1 VIGSVAIVI
10 SLLLA
15 EFLSR
20 KISKPILELTDIST
34 KITNLEFDM
43 HYNPRRNGNEV
54 DVLGQHMNT
63 LSNRLEETIRELK
76 EANLELQQD
85 IEIRDKNETMRKE
98 FLSNVSHELK
108 TPIALIQGYAEGLVD
123 GVITDPEDVK
133 YYCDVIIDEAK
144 KMNRMVK
151 EMLSLNQLEYG
162 MNTLNMEHFNLV
174 DLIRG
179 VVNQTKVMADQYD
192 VKLVF
197 EETNPIYVWADEF
210 FAEQVITNYL
220 TNAIHYAKNEKEV
233 EITIQNREQDV
244 RVEVF
249 NTGDQIAPENM
260 EHLWEKF
267 YKVDKARTRK
277 YGGSGIGLSV
287 VKAVMDSFKKE
298 CGVYNMENGVV
309 FWFELDK

>member
-1 VIGSVAIVI
+1 
-10 SLLLA
+10 
-15 EFLSR
+15 
-20 KISKPILELTDIST
+20 
-34 KITNLEFDM
+34 
-43 HYNPRRNGNEV
+43 
-54 DVLGQHMNT
+54 
-63 LSNRLEETIRELK
+63 
-76 EANLELQQD
+76 
-85 IEIRDKNETMRKE
+85 
-98 FLSNVSHELK
+98 
-108 TPIALIQGYAEGLVD
+108 
-123 GVITDPEDVK
+123 
-133 YYCDVIIDEAK
+133 
-144 KMNRMVK
+144 
-151 EMLSLNQLEYG
+151 
-162 MNTLNMEHFNLV
+162 MEHFNLV

>member
-1 VIGSVAIVI
+1 
-10 SLLLA
+10 
-15 EFLSR
+15 
-20 KISKPILELTDIST
+20 
-34 KITNLEFDM
+34 
-43 HYNPRRNGNEV
+43 
-54 DVLGQHMNT
+54 
-63 LSNRLEETIRELK
+63 
-76 EANLELQQD
+76 
-85 IEIRDKNETMRKE
+85 MRKE